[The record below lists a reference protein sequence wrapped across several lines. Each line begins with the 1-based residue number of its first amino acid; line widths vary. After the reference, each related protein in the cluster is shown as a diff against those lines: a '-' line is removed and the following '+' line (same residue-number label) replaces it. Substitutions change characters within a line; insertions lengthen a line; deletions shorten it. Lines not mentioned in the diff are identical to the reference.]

1 MENEARRTEAQ
12 DQTAD
17 GTYTAAEMIE
27 IRMRATRAAKHDATI
42 AEWERIEQDR
52 IANEDARETIQPATD
67 EKRGSG
73 SGASRHV
80 ARNGVA

>member
-67 EKRGSG
+67 EASFRSG
-73 SGASRHV
+73 LKQ
-80 ARNGVA
+80 